1 MNNNVIKA
9 LLGGCI
15 FLLIVLFIEWQIGK
29 AEDQVSTISIVAN
42 QKPASL
48 IQLPKLILSKQTAE
62 SYTQMVE
69 SPLFV
74 QGRKPIVNA
83 SEEEII
89 EEAIGKID
97 DLVLQGLYSVQGK
110 KIALFKA
117 KGKDKSYLKKTQGE
131 DVNGWQLIEIK
142 ADSVVMEQSGKKQS
156 LMLRKPKLKSPRRAK
171 LIRNIRKKRN
181 LNPEK

>member
-9 LLGGCI
+9 LLAVC
-15 FLLIVLFIEWQIGK
+15 LLLLAVLFIEWQTGK
-29 AEDQVSTISIVAN
+29 SDSQVAVIPTVTK
-42 QKPASL
+42 QEQDPL
-48 IQLPKLILSKQTAE
+48 IQLPKLILTKQTAE

-74 QGRKPIVNA
+74 QGRKPIENA
-83 SEEEII
+83 TEEEII
-89 EEAIGKID
+89 EEASGKID

-117 KGKDKSYLKKTQGE
+117 KGNDKKYLKKTEGE

-156 LMLRKPKLKSPRRAK
+156 LMLRKPKLKSPKRAK

>member
-9 LLGGCI
+9 LLGGC
-15 FLLIVLFIEWQIGK
+15 LLLLAVLFIEWQTGK
-29 AEDQVSTISIVAN
+29 PDDQVAVISTAAK
-42 QKPASL
+42 QKQDPL

-69 SPLFV
+69 TPLFI
-74 QGRKPIVNA
+74 QGRKPIENDN
-83 SEEEII
+83 EEEII
-89 EEAIGKID
+89 EEDASKID
-97 DLVLQGLYSVQGK
+97 DLVLQGLYSVKGN

-117 KGKDKSYLKKTQGE
+117 KGKDQGYLKKTQGE

-156 LMLRKPKLKSPRRAK
+156 LMLRKPKLKSPKRAK
-171 LIRNIRKKRN
+171 LIRNSRKKRN
-181 LNPEK
+181 INLEK